1 MSKEKKISQ
10 NPYIAKDELLVKLGF
25 REMIDITKLLYNE
38 GQIDGVPKNPRYLKE
53 SEHDN
58 LVKSLADSPEF
69 LEYKPLMVYGLEDGT
84 YVTICGNMRLRV
96 ANELRI
102 GGNTNFDKLP
112 CFVLKTD
119 TPIQKI
125 KEYAIKD
132 NVQAGN
138 WDWDE
143 LANGDWKVDELQDW
157 GVDCSFL
164 TDTEPVEQMS
174 ERKETEDDNYDEN
187 EHEIE
192 TKCKLGDIWQLGQH
206 RLMCGDS
213 TDAAQVALLL
223 DGQQIQLYL
232 TDPPYNV
239 AYGYDNSTTEGHRK
253 DGLVVLNDKM
263 DNDKFEQFLTNAFN
277 AANANMRKGASF
289 YIFHSDGYSYWFRK
303 ALINTVDLELRE
315 NLIWVKN
322 SMVLGRQ
329 DYQWRHEP
337 CLYGWKKGASH
348 NWFSDRKQTTVMEF
362 DRPTKSVEH
371 PTMKPIPLFAYLIQ
385 NSSQEGWNVYDSFG
399 GSGTTVMAC
408 EQLDRNGFLMELD
421 PHYCDVIIN
430 RWETY
435 TGKKAEKIK
444 ENENE

>member
-1 MSKEKKISQ
+1 MAKKQNNTLSELGVKERISLSCL
-10 NPYIAKDELLVKLGF
+10 EL
-25 REMIDITKLLYNE
+25 NE
-38 GQIDGVPKNPRYLKE
+38 GQIVGIPKNPRYLKGE
-53 SEHDN
+53 EHDK
-58 LVKSLADSPEF
+58 LKKSLKDSPE
-69 LEYKPLMVYGLEDGT
+69 LLQYKPLMVYAAEGGKF
-84 YVTICGNMRLRV
+84 VVICGNMRLRICQELH
-96 ANELRI
+96 NE
-102 GGNTNFDKLP
+102 GVEGFDALP
-112 CFVLKTD
+112 CFVLNKD
-119 TPIQKI
+119 VSIAKI

-143 LANGDWKVDELQDW
+143 LANGDWEVDDLQDW

-164 TDTEPVEQMS
+164 TDTEPVKEMS
-174 ERKETEDDNYDEN
+174 ERKETEDDAYDED

-192 TKCKLGDIWQLGQH
+192 AKCKLGDIWQLGRH

-213 TDAAQVALLL
+213 TDTSQVAKLL
-223 DGQQIQLYL
+223 GGTNIQLYL
-232 TDPPYNV
+232 TDLPYNV
-239 AYGYDNSTTEGHRK
+239 AYGYDGAATEGHRK

-263 DNDKFEQFLTNAFN
+263 DNDKFEEFLTNAFN
-277 AANANMRKGASF
+277 AANANMEKGASF

-337 CLYGWKKGASH
+337 CLYGWKKGATH

-362 DRPTKSVEH
+362 DRPTKSIEH

-399 GSGTTVMAC
+399 GSGTTIMAC
-408 EQLDRNGFLMELD
+408 EQLDRNGFSMELD

-435 TGKKAEKIK
+435 TGKKAEKITV
-444 ENENE
+444 

>member
-1 MSKEKKISQ
+1 MAKKQNNTLSELGVKERISLSCL
-10 NPYIAKDELLVKLGF
+10 EL
-25 REMIDITKLLYNE
+25 NE
-38 GQIDGVPKNPRYLKE
+38 GQIVGIPKNPRYLKGE
-53 SEHDN
+53 EHDK
-58 LVKSLADSPEF
+58 LKKSLKDSPE
-69 LEYKPLMVYGLEDGT
+69 LLQYKPLMVYAAEGGKF
-84 YVTICGNMRLRV
+84 VVICGNMRLRICQELH
-96 ANELRI
+96 NE
-102 GGNTNFDKLP
+102 GVEGFDALP
-112 CFVLKTD
+112 CFVLNKD
-119 TPIQKI
+119 VSIAKI

-143 LANGDWKVDELQDW
+143 LGNGDWEVDDLQDW

-164 TDTEPVEQMS
+164 TDTEPVKEMS
-174 ERKETEDDNYDEN
+174 ERKETEDDEYYED

-192 TKCKLGDIWQLGQH
+192 AKCKLGDIWQLGRH

-213 TDAAQVALLL
+213 TDASQVAKLL
-223 DGQQIQLYL
+223 GSTNIQLYL

-239 AYGYDNSTTEGHRK
+239 AYGYDGAATEGHRK

-263 DNDKFEQFLTNAFN
+263 DNDKFEEFLTNAFN
-277 AANANMRKGASF
+277 AANANMEKGASF
-289 YIFHSDGYSYWFRK
+289 YIFHSDDYSYWFRK

-337 CLYGWKKGASH
+337 CLYGWKKGATH

-362 DRPTKSVEH
+362 DRPTKSIEH

-399 GSGTTVMAC
+399 GSGTTIMAC
-408 EQLDRNGFLMELD
+408 EQLDRNGFSMELD

-435 TGKKAEKIK
+435 TGKKAEKITV
-444 ENENE
+444 

>member
-1 MSKEKKISQ
+1 MAKKQNNTLSELGVKERISLSCL
-10 NPYIAKDELLVKLGF
+10 EL
-25 REMIDITKLLYNE
+25 NE
-38 GQIDGVPKNPRYLKE
+38 GQIVGIPKNPRYLKGE
-53 SEHDN
+53 EHDK
-58 LVKSLADSPEF
+58 LKKSLKDSPE
-69 LEYKPLMVYGLEDGT
+69 LLQYKPLMVYAAEGGKF
-84 YVTICGNMRLRV
+84 VVICGNMRLRICQELH
-96 ANELRI
+96 NE
-102 GGNTNFDKLP
+102 GVEGFDALP
-112 CFVLKTD
+112 CFVLNKD
-119 TPIQKI
+119 VSIAKI

-143 LANGDWKVDELQDW
+143 LANGDWEIDDLQDW

-164 TDTEPVEQMS
+164 TDTEPVKEMS
-174 ERKETEDDNYDEN
+174 ERKETEDDEYYED

-192 TKCKLGDIWQLGQH
+192 AKCKLGDIWQLGRH

-213 TDAAQVALLL
+213 TDASQVAKLL
-223 DGQQIQLYL
+223 GSTNIQLYL

-239 AYGYDNSTTEGHRK
+239 AYGYDGAATEGHRK

-263 DNDKFEQFLTNAFN
+263 DNDKFEEFLTNAFN
-277 AANANMRKGASF
+277 AANANMEKGASF

-337 CLYGWKKGASH
+337 CLYGWKKGATH

-362 DRPTKSVEH
+362 DRPTKSIEH

-399 GSGTTVMAC
+399 GSGTTIMAC
-408 EQLDRNGFLMELD
+408 EQLDRNGFSMELD

-435 TGKKAEKIK
+435 TGKKAEKITV
-444 ENENE
+444 

>member
-1 MSKEKKISQ
+1 MAKKQNNTLSELGAKERISLSCL
-10 NPYIAKDELLVKLGF
+10 EL
-25 REMIDITKLLYNE
+25 NE
-38 GQIDGVPKNPRYLKE
+38 GQIVGIPKNPRYLKGE
-53 SEHDN
+53 EHDK
-58 LVKSLADSPEF
+58 LKKSLKDSPE
-69 LEYKPLMVYGLEDGT
+69 LLQYKPLMVYAAEGGKF
-84 YVTICGNMRLRV
+84 VVICGNMRLRICQELH
-96 ANELRI
+96 NE
-102 GGNTNFDKLP
+102 GVEGFDALP
-112 CFVLKTD
+112 CFVLNKD
-119 TPIQKI
+119 VSIAKI

-143 LANGDWKVDELQDW
+143 LANGDWEVDDLQDW

-164 TDTEPVEQMS
+164 TDTEPIKEMS
-174 ERKETEDDNYDEN
+174 ERKETEDDAYDED

-192 TKCKLGDIWQLGQH
+192 AKCKLGDIWQLGRH

-213 TDAAQVALLL
+213 TDTSQVAKLL
-223 DGQQIQLYL
+223 GGTNIQLYL

-239 AYGYDNSTTEGHRK
+239 AYGYNGAPTEKHRK

-263 DNDKFEQFLTNAFN
+263 ENDKFEEFLTNAFN
-277 AANANMRKGASF
+277 AANANMEKGASF

-303 ALINTVDLELRE
+303 ALLNTVDLELRE

-322 SMVLGRQ
+322 SMTLGRQ

-399 GSGTTVMAC
+399 GSGTTIMAC
-408 EQLDRNGFLMELD
+408 EQLDRNGFSMELD

-435 TGKKAEKIK
+435 TGKKAEKITV
-444 ENENE
+444 